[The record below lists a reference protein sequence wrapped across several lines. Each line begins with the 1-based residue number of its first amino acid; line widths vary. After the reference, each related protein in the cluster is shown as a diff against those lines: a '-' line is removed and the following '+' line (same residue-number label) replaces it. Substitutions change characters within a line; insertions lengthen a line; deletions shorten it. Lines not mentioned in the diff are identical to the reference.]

1 MEVKA
6 MRIKSINGKP
16 YVKKSIANSVYGRTA
31 QKQPSD
37 KPSIGIMKHNEA
49 VYNAAEE
56 IINRCAKIEDL
67 ACALIMQS
75 KNNDVT
81 ATLADS
87 NAIQDAIENLYF
99 IALILADM
107 PDNSKQEIKLKGE

>member
-6 MRIKSINGKP
+6 MRIKAINGKP
-16 YVKKSIANSVYGRTA
+16 YK
-31 QKQPSD
+31 P

-56 IINRCAKIEDL
+56 IINRCAKVEDL

-87 NAIQDAIENLYF
+87 NAVQDALENLYF

-107 PDNSKQEIKLKGE
+107 PDNSKHEINLKGE

>member
-6 MRIKSINGKP
+6 MRIKAINGKP
-16 YVKKSIANSVYGRTA
+16 YVKRDFKSHY
-31 QKQPSD
+31 P

-56 IINRCAKIEDL
+56 IVNRCAKVEDL

-87 NAIQDAIENLYF
+87 NAVQDALENLYF

-107 PDNSKQEIKLKGE
+107 PDNSKQEIKFVDRDCVFTGKKGE